1 MKFKCKHCLWYK
13 DNKCQAPLP
22 QWIPMNVRNI
32 AIGIGEDYANHCP
45 LFKPISIVEDMEN

>member
-1 MKFKCKHCLWYK
+1 MKFKCKHCLWYN

-22 QWIPMNVRNI
+22 QWIPMNVRNT

-45 LFKPISIVEDMEN
+45 LFTPTSIVEDIEN